1 MWIGLELLEVPEHR
15 ATTILILQ
23 EYVRHTARHFSR
35 YFPKGHHISG
45 SGWALNLEVVA
56 QVVMKLLK
64 RLDEQIVH
72 REPNGAAPVG
82 IAAEQPGRRFARLI
96 VDAVL
101 HALRGEL
108 VRVVAVKP

>member
-1 MWIGLELLEVPEHR
+1 MRIGLELLEIPEHR

-23 EYVRHTARHFSR
+23 EYVRHTVRQFSR
-35 YFPKGHHISG
+35 YFPKGHRLSG
-45 SGWALNLEVVA
+45 SSWELNLEVVTKI
-56 QVVMKLLK
+56 VMKLLK
-64 RLDEQIVH
+64 QLDEQVVH

-82 IAAEQPGRRFARLI
+82 VAPKQSRRRLARLI

-108 VRVVAVKP
+108 VRVVAVKL